1 MNFKKPKFWDLDKPS
16 FFSYLLLPLTF
27 IVRLNNLILNHSLGF
42 RSKKIKT
49 ICIGNIYIGG
59 TGKTPTTLKLYNILK
74 ILNYDVV
81 TAKKFYLSQKDEQII
96 LDNKTNLITAKNRK
110 KIVEQSLTKSKEII
124 IFDDGLQDKSINYD
138 LKFVCFDAECWIGNG
153 QLIPSGPLREK
164 LGSLKKYD
172 AVFLKNNNNVL
183 DKILE
188 TIKNLNPLIKIFITG
203 YAALSLNK
211 FNLSNKYLFFSGI
224 GNPNSFKNILL
235 KENFLIVDEII
246 YPDHYNYSEVEIN
259 KILEKAKK
267 LNAKIITTEKDYVK
281 IPKKYQRDIDFLEID
296 LKIMDEDKLINFLKL
311 KLNEKY

>member
-183 DKILE
+183 DKIIE

-211 FNLSNKYLFFSGI
+211 FDLSNKYLFFSGI

>member
-183 DKILE
+183 DKIIE

-211 FNLSNKYLFFSGI
+211 FDLSNKYLFFSGI

-246 YPDHYNYSEVEIN
+246 YPDHYNYSEVEIT
-259 KILEKAKK
+259 KILGKTKK

-296 LKIMDEDKLINFLKL
+296 
-311 KLNEKY
+311 